1 MNDIDELDR
10 LHAAAT
16 AGEWV
21 VRSYQEPSGEWAP
34 APSWETYG
42 EDNLTLTAALHNAWP
57 GISARLRAAEV
68 DAANLRVMLGRALDE
83 HRVEVERL
91 RRLCRVAAARID
103 DDALA
108 LAELLD
114 DQDAPVDGGALA
126 DALSRAALGE
136 P

>member
-1 MNDIDELDR
+1 MRTLDELDR

-42 EDNLTLTAALHNAWP
+42 EDNLTLTAALKNAWP
-57 GISARLRAAEV
+57 GISARLRAAE
-68 DAANLRVMLGRALDE
+68 A
-83 HRVEVERL
+83 EVARL
-91 RRLCRVAAARID
+91 RAVLRNVRDGYDCDEDAHRYRTICRCC
-103 DDALA
+103 DA
-108 LAELLD
+108 
-114 DQDAPVDGGALA
+114 
-126 DALSRAALGE
+126 RAALGE